1 MRASTLIAFATASLV
16 AAAPTSAPS
25 SKANDHVSN
34 RTPAPSCKNKTHAS
48 GTASTKS
55 YGDFYV
61 NDFVFG
67 CTSGCYYSFTLSFTT
82 DPEQFSCSGSLSD
95 KSYVACK
102 GSEKGEGYSAY
113 IDTTA
118 EKDILKLQYTVTNY
132 PHEGTTSHFYGEEQV
147 WSATGGEA
155 EKQKGSFSVN
165 SGRMTRIA

>member
-1 MRASTLIAFATASLV
+1 MRTSAIIAFATAGLV

-25 SKANDHVSN
+25 CKNSDHVSKPA
-34 RTPAPSCKNKTHAS
+34 PAPSCKNKNHAS
-48 GTASTKS
+48 STTSIKS

-61 NDFVFG
+61 NNFVFG

-102 GSEKGEGYSAY
+102 GPEKGESYSAY
-113 IDTTA
+113 IDTTT

-147 WSATGGEA
+147 WSVTGEGA

-165 SGRMTRIA
+165 SGSMISVA